1 MKINFNNTYLDLGE
15 KFYSKT
21 KTESVKN
28 PELIKY
34 NTKLAEE
41 LNIEKISDTDIVEY
55 LSGNKVLDGSEAIA
69 QVYAGHQF

>member
-21 KTESVKN
+21 KPGSVKN
-28 PELIKY
+28 PVLIIY

-41 LNIEKISDTDIVEY
+41 LNIEKFSDENIAEY
-55 LSGNKVLDGSEAIA
+55 LSGNKILDGSEPIA